1 MVYGLLADV
10 VMVTHF
16 AFIVFLP
23 VGALLTWRW
32 PRLVWVHLPTAVYG
46 LVIITV
52 GFTCP
57 LTPLERSLRA
67 RAGERAFTGGFVDH
81 YIEGALYPQRY
92 AGLIR
97 GLVVVLMVVGYAGLA
112 VRLRRR
118 APAPPPGPACLRAPR
133 ARGDD
138 QRSHRVGPPPPERAV
153 RAEPGKR
160 GEAEQRVQ
168 PGLVRVGVQRRAGSR
183 KPRKVKS

>member
-32 PRLVWVHLPTAVYG
+32 PRLVWVYLPTAVYG
-46 LVIITV
+46 LMIIMV
-52 GFTCP
+52 GFPCP
-57 LTPLERSLRA
+57 LTPLERSLRV

-81 YIEGALYPQRY
+81 YIEGVIYPQQY

-118 APAPPPGPACLRAPR
+118 ALVARPQRQDRADEFPVEPSAWRSGHSAGGLTSRGGRPRAPAPPPSPARPCARR
-133 ARGDD
+133 AR
-138 QRSHRVGPPPPERAV
+138 R
-153 RAEPGKR
+153 
-160 GEAEQRVQ
+160 
-168 PGLVRVGVQRRAGSR
+168 
-183 KPRKVKS
+183 